1 MLNLLHQNKILHPQ
15 SKILLPVSGEPFG
28 QSSISTSDHFWSVL
42 LFFWARLY
50 FNPAFLIIL
59 RTVTVL
65 IDGGIPALTI
75 TLFTLKFLTSC
86 STLALRKMF
95 RFCLSENFCWSALI
109 LFSFIR
115 NQITNVFY
123 HVSANCDLRIIFHVI
138 SSLIF
143 PTKFFSYFDVD
154 NASELLPL
162 VGLFVKFSSLISS
175 FSFWF
180 SMHLKKRFLIN
191 I

>member
-1 MLNLLHQNKILHPQ
+1 MLNLLHQNKILHPPVQ
-15 SKILLPVSGEPFG
+15 NPFTGFRRTFWAKFNLNFRSLLVSTPF
-28 QSSISTSDHFWSVL
+28 SL
-42 LFFWARLY
+42 ARLY

-175 FSFWF
+175 FSF
-180 SMHLKKRFLIN
+180 
-191 I
+191 